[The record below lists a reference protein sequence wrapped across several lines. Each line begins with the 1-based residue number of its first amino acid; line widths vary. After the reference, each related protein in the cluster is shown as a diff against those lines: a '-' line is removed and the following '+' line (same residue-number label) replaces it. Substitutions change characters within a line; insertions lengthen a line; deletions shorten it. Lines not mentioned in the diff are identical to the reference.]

1 MGMTDTPH
9 SHRPPAA
16 VSASLNVPAKTLHSA
31 GQTGGHWT
39 QADPA
44 HIETS
49 RVTDRATPRG
59 KFFQLDG
66 NRFLVKGVTYGTFG
80 PDAQG
85 YQFPPIERIAAD
97 FAAMAEYGINTVR
110 VYTVPSPALLDEAAR
125 RGLRVMVGIPWAQH
139 IAFLDD
145 TAIRKSVQRD
155 ILSTV
160 RTLADHPAVLM
171 FALGNEIPAS
181 IVRWH
186 GRERIQKF
194 LWEMYSEGKSA
205 GPDSTFTYV
214 NFPPTEYLDLPF
226 LDVHSFNVYL
236 HDEANLRKYV
246 ARLQHIAGN
255 KPLLLAEAGADSIRH
270 GQEEQAQ
277 LTAMQ
282 LRASFAEGACGAI
295 AFAWTDEW
303 WRGGFQIEDWAFG
316 LVDTARRPK
325 RALEVV
331 AEVFAEAP
339 FNADEQRRWPKI
351 SVIICAYNA
360 ASTLEDCLSSLE
372 RLTYP
377 NHEVLII
384 NDGSKDATGD
394 IARRHPSMRLIEIP
408 NGGLSRARN
417 LGLSEAEGEIVVY
430 TDADVR
436 VEPDWLTYLVQP
448 FLTSDVVACGGPNV
462 CPDDDPWLARA
473 VALSPGGPTHVMLND
488 RIAEHVPG
496 CNFAV
501 RRDLLLA
508 IGGFN
513 PIYLR
518 AGDDVDVCWR
528 LQARGGT
535 IGFAPAALVWH
546 HHRPSVKAYWRQQKG
561 YGEGEAWLSP
571 HHPDKFVGGRTVWHG
586 RIYSPLPFIRS
597 LSKTR
602 IDAGVWGTA
611 AFPSVYH
618 PGVPPFSLLP
628 HAPTWV
634 LASVALLIAGVSA
647 WPAGFV
653 KAALACVV
661 LGTSGLI
668 ASILPCVRCA
678 FATDVRV
685 LPQLPGRSGRAS
697 RLMVRSVIAW
707 LHFLQPL
714 AREVGRYQGRFSAA
728 EDVASHPAPLVTDR
742 WLPSE
747 QDVLHAM
754 RAFIGRPTAAVFWG
768 QSWTT
773 TDAVLMRMVKRLR
786 GLRLSR
792 HIAVDDGW
800 QIDRDIS
807 IPVGMW
813 AWFDL
818 RAVVEDHGSD
828 KRLLRVTDQLRITP
842 LGGVI
847 WSTAIAAVVVG
858 TAIAAGNGWR
868 VQAAVMVV
876 VIAWCTRAMWQLS
889 RTVSGVRH
897 AMEKAAEDVQMEPVR
912 SAASRP
918 HDPPGRSLATDQPDS
933 R

>member
-1 MGMTDTPH
+1 MKDIKVPRPLAVASALDQISENLDSTSYESALLTPPYKVDFH
-9 SHRPPAA
+9 TSGVADR
-16 VSASLNVPAKTLHSA
+16 VRAS
-31 GQTGGHWT
+31 
-39 QADPA
+39 
-44 HIETS
+44 
-49 RVTDRATPRG
+49 G
-59 KFFQLDG
+59 KFLHLDG
-66 NRFLVKGVTYGTFG
+66 ERFLIKGVTYGTFG

-85 YQFPPIERIAAD
+85 YQFPPIERVAAD
-97 FAAMAEYGINTVR
+97 FASMSEYGINTVR
-110 VYTVPSPALLDEAAR
+110 VYTVPSLALLDEAAR

-145 TAIRKSVQRD
+145 LALRKSIERD
-155 ILSTV
+155 VLATV

-186 GRERIQKF
+186 GRKRIQNF
-194 LWEMYSEGKSA
+194 LRDLYEEAKSA
-205 GPDSTFTYV
+205 APECMLTYV
-214 NFPPTEYLDLPF
+214 NFPPTEYLELPF

-236 HDEANLRKYV
+236 HDEVNLRKYV

-270 GQEEQAQ
+270 GEEEQAR

-303 WRGGFQIEDWAFG
+303 WRGGYQIEDWAFG

-325 RALEVV
+325 RALDAV
-331 AEVFAEAP
+331 ADVFADAP
-339 FNADEQRRWPKI
+339 FSAHEQRRWPKI
-351 SVIICAYNA
+351 SVIVCAYNA

-394 IARRHPSMRLIEIP
+394 IARRHPSMRLIEVP

-417 LGLSEAEGEIVVY
+417 LGLSEATGEIVVY

-473 VALSPGGPTHVMLND
+473 VALSPGGPTHVMLDD
-488 RIAEHVPG
+488 RIAEHIPG

-501 RRDLLLA
+501 RRDALLS

-528 LQARGGT
+528 LQGRGGK

-561 YGEGEAWLSP
+561 YGEGEAWLLP

-597 LSKTR
+597 LSKLR

-611 AFPSVYH
+611 AFPSVYR
-618 PGVPPFSLLP
+618 PGVHPLSLLP
-628 HAPTWV
+628 HSPTWV
-634 LASVALLIAGVSA
+634 FASVALLIVGAVL
-647 WPAGFV
+647 WPGGFV
-653 KAALACVV
+653 ASGIALLLA
-661 LGTSGLI
+661 GTAGLT
-668 ASILPCVRCA
+668 ASITRCVRCA
-678 FATDVRV
+678 LVTDERS
-685 LPQLPGRSGRAS
+685 LPAIPGRSARIS
-697 RLMVRSVIAW
+697 RVMVRSVIAW
-707 LHFLQPL
+707 LHFIQPL
-714 AREVGRYQGRFSAA
+714 AREMGWYQGKFAAA
-728 EDVASHPAPLVTDR
+728 EDVASHPAPVTTHR
-742 WLPSE
+742 WLPTE
-747 QDVLHAM
+747 QDIVHAI
-754 RAFIGRPTAAVFWG
+754 RAFLGWPTAMVFWG
-768 QSWTT
+768 QTWTT
-773 TDAVLMRMVKRLR
+773 TDAVLMRLVKRLR

-828 KRLLRVTDQLRITP
+828 KRLLRVTDRLRVTP
-842 LGGVI
+842 LGGLI
-847 WSTAIAAVVVG
+847 LSGSIAAIAGVTVLADTV
-858 TAIAAGNGWR
+858 GWR
-868 VQAAVMVV
+868 VYAAVLIIVLG
-876 VIAWCTRAMWQLS
+876 WCMRAMWQLT

-897 AMEKAAEDVQMEPVR
+897 ATAKAAEDMQMQPLP
-912 SAASRP
+912 SAKSRQ
-918 HDPPGRSLATDQPDS
+918 HDPPDRALVTHPPDS

>member
-1 MGMTDTPH
+1 M
-9 SHRPPAA
+9 S
-16 VSASLNVPAKTLHSA
+16 
-31 GQTGGHWT
+31 
-39 QADPA
+39 
-44 HIETS
+44 
-49 RVTDRATPRG
+49 
-59 KFFQLDG
+59 
-66 NRFLVKGVTYGTFG
+66 
-80 PDAQG
+80 
-85 YQFPPIERIAAD
+85 
-97 FAAMAEYGINTVR
+97 EYGINTVR

-145 TAIRKSVQRD
+145 PAIHRSIRRD
-155 ILSTV
+155 VISTV
-160 RTLADHPAVLM
+160 RALANHPAVLM

-186 GRERIQKF
+186 GRNRIQTF
-194 LWEMYSEGKSA
+194 LQELYEEGKSVA
-205 GPDSTFTYV
+205 PESTFTYV
-214 NFPPTEYLDLPF
+214 NFPPTEYLELPF
-226 LDVHSFNVYL
+226 LDVHAFNVYL

-270 GQEEQAQ
+270 GGDEQAR

-303 WRGGFQIEDWAFG
+303 WRGGYQIEDWAFG
-316 LVDTARRPK
+316 LVDSARKPK
-325 RALEVV
+325 PALDVV
-331 AEVFAEAP
+331 ADVFADAP
-339 FNADEQRRWPKI
+339 FSAQEQKRWPKI

-377 NHEVLII
+377 NYEVVII
-384 NDGSKDATGD
+384 NDGSRDATGE

-417 LGLSEAEGEIVVY
+417 LGLSEATGEIVVY

-473 VALSPGGPTHVMLND
+473 VALSPGGPTHVMLDD

-501 RRDLLLA
+501 RREALLA

-528 LQARGGT
+528 LQGQGGK

-546 HHRPSVKAYWRQQKG
+546 HHRPSIKAYWRQQKG
-561 YGEGEAWLSP
+561 YGEGEAWLIP
-571 HHPDKFVGGRTVWHG
+571 HHPDKFVGGRTLWHG
-586 RIYSPLPFIRS
+586 RIYSQLPFIQS

-602 IDAGVWGTA
+602 INAGVWGTA
-611 AFPSVYH
+611 AFPSVYR
-618 PGVPPFSLLP
+618 PGVHPLSLLP
-628 HAPTWV
+628 ISPSWL
-634 LASVALLIAGVSA
+634 LASLVLLVVGALAWPMGFVGTGVACLLSGAAGVIA
-647 WPAGFV
+647 TIARCIRC
-653 KAALACVV
+653 ALA
-661 LGTSGLI
+661 TDPRT
-668 ASILPCVRCA
+668 LPA
-678 FATDVRV
+678 I
-685 LPQLPGRSGRAS
+685 PGRSPRTS
-697 RLMVRSVIAW
+697 RFMVRSMIAW
-707 LHFLQPL
+707 LHFIQPL
-714 AREVGRYQGRFSAA
+714 AREFGWYQGKFAAA
-728 EDVASHPAPLVTDR
+728 EDVASHPAPVTTHR
-742 WLPSE
+742 WLPTAP
-747 QDVLHAM
+747 DVLHAM
-754 RAFIGRPTAAVFWG
+754 RAFVGRPTATTFWG

-773 TDAVLMRMVKRLR
+773 TDTVLMRLVKRLR

-800 QIDRDIS
+800 QINRDIS
-807 IPVGMW
+807 LPVGMW

-828 KRLLRVTDQLRITP
+828 KRLLRVTDHLRVTP
-842 LGGVI
+842 LGGLI
-847 WSTAIAAVVVG
+847 LSIAIFAVAAVTAAPDVV
-858 TAIAAGNGWR
+858 GWR
-868 VQAAVMVV
+868 VQTAVLAAVVG
-876 VIAWCTRAMWQLS
+876 WCARAMWQLS
-889 RTVSGVRH
+889 TTVSAVRH
-897 AMEKAAEDVQMEPVR
+897 ATAKAAEDVQMQLVSVR
-912 SAASRP
+912 PRQDVRQADDLTTAHR
-918 HDPPGRSLATDQPDS
+918 
-933 R
+933 